1 MEIQSKLDD
10 QIDRFKRYDSPPPTG
25 REREDCNCGEMAVCI
40 NPGRPGPVGAPGING
55 ENGEPGLPGVD
66 APAFPLRHYDE
77 ILANIP
83 RCIKCPSPP
92 GPEGLPGY
100 PGPPVKWMS
109 ILWPPGPPGVDVIV
123 SPAPPIP
130 LYGYG
135 YVTPGYVTPPTYPT
149 APPVLIPGPQ
159 GEPGDPGPD
168 GCPGPDGPDGL
179 RGKSFI
185 LEIEMPGEKGPRGEI
200 GLAGPKD
207 KALLADPE
215 GGVEKERSEKLAD
228 PGKLAD
234 REEEDHPAT
243 MPVIASV
250 LL

>member
-1 MEIQSKLDD
+1 MKEKTT
-10 QIDRFKRYDSPPPTG
+10 RMCKRSPIAPHKFSAK
-25 REREDCNCGEMAVCI
+25 MS
-40 NPGRPGPVGAPGING
+40 GPVGAPGING

-92 GPEGLPGY
+92 GPEGLP
-100 PGPPVKWMS
+100 S

-168 GCPGPDGPDGL
+168 GCPGPV
-179 RGKSFI
+179 
-185 LEIEMPGEKGPRGEI
+185 EMPGEKGPRGEI

-207 KALLADPE
+207 KLMALLADPE